1 MRKIE
6 ILTYTCPLCNGDLMC
21 AALDFSFK
29 KELGGRTKTSY
40 KCMACGE
47 SFYSIEDAVETN
59 QPSEFHCLYCKEKAT
74 YLSLRD
80 DWADYWKCVPCKV
93 SFERTYSPAFEG
105 IQTVNM
111 YTVLHGSL
119 YVLRQ
124 FMDCQ
129 KSRVE
134 MLPENPEDIVAIAR
148 EFDYLFPNVNPINI
162 NSKLSTYLLF
172 G

>member
-6 ILTYTCPLCNGDLMC
+6 ILTYTCPLCNGDLAC

-47 SFYSIEDAVETN
+47 GFYSLEEAAEITTTPDFN
-59 QPSEFHCLYCKEKAT
+59 CPYCKEKTAN
-74 YLSLRD
+74 LNLKD
-80 DWADYWKCVPCKV
+80 DWSDYWKCVPCKV

-105 IQTVNM
+105 IRTVNM

-124 FMDCQ
+124 FMDTQ
-129 KSRVE
+129 KSRIE
-134 MLPENPEDIVAIAR
+134 MLPEDPDDTVAIAQ
-148 EFDYLFPNVNPINI
+148 EFEYLFPNVNPTNI
-162 NSKLSTYLLF
+162 QDKLATYLIF
-172 G
+172 S